1 MESSRYIVKK
11 LPAYRAIGL
20 KWEGAYSEVAQLKEV
35 INEMSLRIDELKN
48 PLDRNTQL
56 GLSYHL
62 RPDGFVHYSLFEVNE
77 FEEIPPGMVEFYVP
91 ELTYVIAHHDKG
103 ENIGQSYSDIGIWI
117 SKMNYIPYVDASKT
131 YYDPLPIKHE
141 RYPRDRDLSYPHF
154 EILIPIENVI
164 SKKK

>member
-1 MESSRYIVKK
+1 MKSSRYTVKK

-35 INEMSLRIDELKN
+35 INEMSQRIDELKN

-77 FEEIPPGMVEFYVP
+77 FEDIPSGMVEFYVP
-91 ELTYVIAHHDKG
+91 ELTYVITHHQKG
-103 ENIGQSYSDIGIWI
+103 ENIGKSYTDIGIWI
-117 SKMNYIPYVDASKT
+117 NEMNYIPYVDPSKA

-141 RYPRDRDLSYPHF
+141 RYPRDRDLSDPHF
-154 EILIPIENVI
+154 DILIPIETVT
-164 SKKK
+164 SE